1 MSEKKGRP
9 GLGKQYTSAFIIL
22 VVVTPHWVACD
33 TFPCHPY
40 PPWSSTGAA
49 LFFCSIEGQP
59 EAPTEKCGRAGGQ
72 GQKGPGEGHS
82 KRKGYKVMWK
92 TKTAE
97 DD

>member
-1 MSEKKGRP
+1 
-9 GLGKQYTSAFIIL
+9 
-22 VVVTPHWVACD
+22 
-33 TFPCHPY
+33 
-40 PPWSSTGAA
+40 
-49 LFFCSIEGQP
+49 LFSCSIKGQP
-59 EAPTEKCGRAGGQ
+59 ETLTEEKCGRAGGQ